1 MHPSITIR
9 KENSM
14 PALKP
19 GDKAPAFTLPD
30 QDGNRVKLSDFK
42 GARLLLYFFPKAGTS
57 G

>member
-1 MHPSITIR
+1 MD
-9 KENSM
+9 K
-14 PALKP
+14 LKS

-30 QDGNRVKLSDFK
+30 QHGNKIKLTDFR

>member
-1 MHPSITIR
+1 MTV
-9 KENSM
+9 
-14 PALKP
+14 LKR

-30 QDGNRVKLSDFK
+30 QNGKKVKLSDFK